1 MEFSSNP
8 TFLEIVKYILSE
20 LESDDVDS
28 ISETVES
35 EQVAR
40 ICIRVFSNLI
50 AGRDWPHLD
59 KVVQL
64 AELSTMSTGFKLDPE
79 MRKILNVKYNKLL
92 EVGDRDRYVEL
103 PFVPWTEF
111 IKHLEQRDSLSPDVI
126 VQTTIDGLVS
136 LNILTN
142 KQPEYYTVYS
152 NDFLVLDS
160 FNQDIEPRA
169 ATTSLQVFGSMLPMV
184 KLEDTFKFNLPLEDH
199 PWFINEC
206 INYCYVNIKQSVNP
220 KLEQMTTSIRR
231 RMAHNQWVKHKGVTY
246 PDYGRKRK

>member
-8 TFLEIVKYILSE
+8 TFLEIVKYILAE

-40 ICIRVFSNLI
+40 IVIRIFSNLI
-50 AGRDWPHLD
+50 AGRDWPHLE

-64 AELSTMSTGFKLDPE
+64 AMLSTMSTGFKLDPE

-111 IKHLEQRDSLSPDVI
+111 IKHLEQRDSLSPDVT
-126 VQTTIDGLVS
+126 VQTTVDGLVS

-142 KQPEYYTVYS
+142 KFY
-152 NDFLVLDS
+152 NF
-160 FNQDIEPRA
+160 
-169 ATTSLQVFGSMLPMV
+169 
-184 KLEDTFKFNLPLEDH
+184 
-199 PWFINEC
+199 
-206 INYCYVNIKQSVNP
+206 
-220 KLEQMTTSIRR
+220 RR
-231 RMAHNQWVKHKGVTY
+231 NMI
-246 PDYGRKRK
+246 